1 MREIDEQHRSEVYN
15 LQQHL
20 SSAIDEKFK
29 EAQKRKEA
37 EEYADKIKIE
47 KEKEV
52 QIERLKVEFYKKQST
67 PETDALIHHV
77 KNNNSKIKQEINN
90 LMANLNMMPIEKT
103 YKNKLLE
110 SLFVILRLSN
120 KSLKATDLILENF
133 LDNSEAWKAKNIWF
147 SCYLQNDNMIL
158 NIYDDGEG
166 LSQEFSNNPNEI
178 FQFRKTGKNNGTG
191 FGLYLVQESLRKMN
205 ATIIVDSPVNKT
217 GMNFKIIFK

>member
-110 SLFVILRLSN
+110 SLFVILRLSIN
-120 KSLKATDLILENF
+120 H
-133 LDNSEAWKAKNIWF
+133 
-147 SCYLQNDNMIL
+147 
-158 NIYDDGEG
+158 
-166 LSQEFSNNPNEI
+166 
-178 FQFRKTGKNNGTG
+178 
-191 FGLYLVQESLRKMN
+191 
-205 ATIIVDSPVNKT
+205 
-217 GMNFKIIFK
+217 